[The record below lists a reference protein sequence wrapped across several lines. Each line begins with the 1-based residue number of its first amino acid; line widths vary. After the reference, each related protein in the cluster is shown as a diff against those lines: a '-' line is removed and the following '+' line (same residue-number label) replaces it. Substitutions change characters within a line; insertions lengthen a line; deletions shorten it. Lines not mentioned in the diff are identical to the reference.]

1 METSP
6 GTTLG
11 RGSRTGSLR
20 WSWRRVSRLA
30 LLALLWASLEAYGR
44 WSRNDLFDLL
54 GAAPLVVLVSGLIQQ
69 LDPAVRVDLKRKG
82 RTALGRFKSWIDFHI
97 GLDLRGEPALPIR
110 RPWRNDTVV
119 AGLAVVALALGLGFS
134 SLPGGL
140 RSGLQQ
146 ISGVLAVGFTA
157 SVWAL
162 MLVTLLFSITVAVAL
177 VGEAAGTASERT
189 RVRLRYA
196 AGVFLVALGF
206 APGAL
211 LLGALIS
218 CAALYTIAIGW
229 VTRSLRLVW
238 YPSPN
243 LGPAW
248 TTTSAI
254 GSGLLLGVPLSV
266 ASIGAL
272 GAGPAL
278 FGRFDPEVLWTQW
291 LGRTGFGAASGLVIG
306 IYLYQAVGALRAKR
320 ADPAR
325 EASDPSRSIGARDE
339 FLGASESLHE
349 LARERKYER
358 GCGFLF
364 APHLWF
370 LDGLSRDVEEE
381 TQFIDRIGPL
391 YRTHYSRAA
400 RASFYALSREI
411 GIDLLFVEDG
421 VKPQAF
427 REVLERLYSFHE
439 AHPGLE
445 LSETHQIRPPRGIA
459 LLIQGYDFTTPWTIR
474 SRNSTRS
481 CARGCCTC
489 FASAAARRTW
499 LRQATRER
507 GNRCLR
513 DRSVNTVPHG
523 GLRARPQTRELP
535 A

>member
-6 GTTLG
+6 GTTFG
-11 RGSRTGSLR
+11 RGSRAGLVR

-30 LLALLWASLEAYGR
+30 LLALLWAALEVYGK
-44 WSRNDLFDLL
+44 WSPGDLFDLL
-54 GAAPLVVLVSGLIQQ
+54 AAAPLMVLASGLVQQ
-69 LDPAVRVDLKRKG
+69 LDPAIRVDLRNKG
-82 RTALGRFKSWIDFHI
+82 KAALERFRSWIDFHI
-97 GLDLRGEPALPIR
+97 GLDLRGEPALPVR

-119 AGLAVVALALGLGFS
+119 AGLAVAALALCLGFS

-140 RSGLQQ
+140 RSGLQSV
-146 ISGVLAVGFTA
+146 SGLLAVGFTA
-157 SVWAL
+157 AVWTLLAI
-162 MLVTLLFSITVAVAL
+162 TLLFSITVAVAL
-177 VGEAAGTASERT
+177 AGEAAGAVSDRARA
-189 RVRLRYA
+189 RVRYVV
-196 AGVFLVALGF
+196 GVVLVALGF

-211 LLGALIS
+211 LLGALIFS
-218 CAALYTIAIGW
+218 AMLYTVAIGW
-229 VTRSLRLVW
+229 VTRNLRLVW

-254 GSGLLLGVPLSV
+254 GSGLLLGVPLAV

-278 FGRFDPEVLWTQW
+278 FGRFDSEVLWTQW
-291 LGRTGFGAASGLVIG
+291 LGRTGFGAACGLVIG
-306 IYLYQAVGALRAKR
+306 MYVYQAVGALRAKR

-325 EASDPSRSIGARDE
+325 EAPDPSRSIGAQDE

-349 LARERKYER
+349 MARERKYER

-370 LDGLSRDVEEE
+370 LDGLSRDVEEQ

-400 RASFYALSREI
+400 RASFHGLSREL

-427 REVLERLYSFHE
+427 REVLERLYSFRD

-445 LSETHQIRPPRGIA
+445 LSETNQVRPPRGIA
-459 LLIQGYDFTTPWTIR
+459 LLIQGYDFTTPWLQPDYPEPQFDEILR
-474 SRNSTRS
+474 
-481 CARGCCTC
+481 ARMLYI
-489 FASAAARRTW
+489 F
-499 LRQATRER
+499 RER
-507 GNRCLR
+507 GGEEDLAPAG
-513 DRSVNTVPHG
+513 DPG
-523 GLRARPQTRELP
+523 TREP
-535 A
+535 VFA